1 MSEFLHIQQ
10 GSGLYSNVA
19 QLKRYKTLQHF
30 LIKKIQQDLNY
41 FFSHAFLSNTKS
53 DLSIFIFKLQA
64 KILETNILN
73 G

>member
-10 GSGLYSNVA
+10 GSGLYSKVA

-41 FFSHAFLSNTKS
+41 FFSHAFLFNTKS
-53 DLSIFIFKLQA
+53 DLSIPTLKLQP
-64 KILETNILN
+64 KILEINILN